1 MHWGKVDKE
10 GGLAA
15 SLILCQE
22 LPNCQL
28 MMVVKA
34 VGEVSE
40 CEIFCHSVVLA
51 AASPLVR
58 DILRGQEGDARDV
71 LHQFSKLPAFTG
83 SD

>member
-1 MHWGKVDKE
+1 VE
-10 GGLAA
+10 QIISLNIVLAA

-40 CEIFCHSVVLA
+40 CEFFCHSVVSA

-83 SD
+83 